1 MAKFLKEVL
10 KHTVTKKAADLGGY
24 TPKAGDEEKFV
35 KKHDIETHTFTDP
48 AIHDIAKKIKP
59 VLTKP
64 EEKRHKDAINPSF
77 KKVAEAKETDTPK
90 CNNTAGGVACPVH
103 GIKECNTGP
112 MKEEEQIDE
121 LSTDLLHRAAHKA
134 AKVAMTDVQ
143 GRSGPIFKKRA
154 AQANKFR
161 AKGMEQEKKEKA
173 VKEEALDEISTKLA
187 LNYAKGASKSMDTAA
202 AQGSAGHETFMKRI
216 AGHKLALD
224 KTNPE
229 HKRLKAKVG
238 TSDANA
244 KDAAYKKAVS
254 EETINEGIQ
263 TKRRAD
269 LHGKDS
275 KLHHKELKASGYVS
289 KGNNANYKNPEGT
302 EHSYYHAKS
311 NTMHI
316 FRAKGGKINHAF
328 EWNPNH
334 SYAKAHGG
342 NVKEEALEEDGP
354 VAPVPKHLDAHGI
367 AKKFKGFVTGGG
379 SVKTLSHYNTY
390 VKLHAKKTGQHPDA
404 INKEIRKHVKAMKEE
419 VEVAEAMTPKQKAHS
434 HRTKTAPG
442 PKGFVH
448 DPSSNF
454 EAPMHKV
461 EVKASKDGINR
472 KIMHH
477 LRSKDKHSAVF
488 DSQLHY
494 HKKGYKV
501 HSATHK
507 GTVKE
512 SDTPITFPNK
522 TSDNALGQNI

>member
-77 KKVAEAKETDTPK
+77 KKDSVVGVAEAKETDTPK

-173 VKEEALDEISTKLA
+173 VKEETLDEISDKLA
-187 LNYAKGASKSMDTAA
+187 LNYAKGAKKSMDTAA
-202 AQGSAGHETFMKRI
+202 SKGSAGHETFMKRS

-238 TSDANA
+238 TSNANA
-244 KDAAYKKAVS
+244 KDAAYKKAIG
-254 EETINEGIQ
+254 EEAIDEVVVKKSMSAKDKKALQAYTAQHRAKLAAHDTGIGPI
-263 TKRRAD
+263 KKSF
-269 LHGKDS
+269 KDFNNDQGSHKHEPS
-275 KLHHKELKASGYVS
+275 KMGLRHAIGAGY
-289 KGNNANYKNPEGT
+289 YKN
-302 EHSYYHAKS
+302 
-311 NTMHI
+311 
-316 FRAKGGKINHAF
+316 
-328 EWNPNH
+328 
-334 SYAKAHGG
+334 
-342 NVKEEALEEDGP
+342 
-354 VAPVPKHLDAHGI
+354 
-367 AKKFKGFVTGGG
+367 
-379 SVKTLSHYNTY
+379 
-390 VKLHAKKTGQHPDA
+390 
-404 INKEIRKHVKAMKEE
+404 EE